1 MRQKRNAGFTLVE
14 LAVGIVVLALLLGG
28 LLIPLRTQVE
38 VRKIDETQRILA
50 QAREA
55 LLGYVV
61 AHGYFPCPADAASN
75 GAEANG
81 PNPHD
86 SVTGTCGANT
96 GNGDAGFHGFLP
108 ARALGISP
116 VDSRGYA
123 IDAWGRFDAIDTTP
137 PNSRND
143 NRIRYSVYSDAA
155 TIGRSL
161 VRSGGMAALG
171 IPALGGGSFF
181 HVCLSGTGVGAADC
195 GATAP
200 PAQVTLAT
208 NAVAVIWSAG
218 ANAGTGGASVHEA
231 QNPNPNGGS
240 ADRVFVSR
248 SASDV
253 AATQFDD
260 VMTWIPITVVVSR
273 LVAGGQLP

>member
-38 VRKIDETQRILA
+38 VRKIDETQRMLA

-61 AHGYFPCPADAASN
+61 ANGYFPCPADAVSY
-75 GAEANG
+75 GAESNG

-86 SVTGTCGANT
+86 SINGTCAAST
-96 GNGDAGFHGFLP
+96 GDGSAGFHGFLP
-108 ARALGISP
+108 ARALGMSP
-116 VDSRGYA
+116 VDAEGYA
-123 IDAWGRFDAIDTTP
+123 IDAWGT
-137 PNSRND
+137 SV
-143 NRIRYSVYSDAA
+143 NRLRYAVYSDGA

-208 NAVAVIWSAG
+208 NAVAVIWSVGARAAA
-218 ANAGTGGASVHEA
+218 ANAHETE
-231 QNPNPNGGS
+231 NLNNN
-240 ADRVFVSR
+240 RVFVSR
-248 SASDV
+248 PASDV

-273 LVAGGQLP
+273 LVASGQLP

>member
-1 MRQKRNAGFTLVE
+1 MKHKRNSGFTLLE

-38 VRKIDETQRILA
+38 VRKIDETQKMLA

-61 AHGYFPCPADAASN
+61 ANGYFPCPADDGSD
-75 GAEANG
+75 GAESNG

-86 SVTGTCGANT
+86 SVNGICGAST
-96 GNGDAGFHGFLP
+96 GNGDTGFHGFLP
-108 ARALGISP
+108 ARTLGISP

-123 IDAWGRFDAIDTTP
+123 IDAWGRFDALPTG
-137 PNSRND
+137 PNTSANP

-161 VRSGGMAALG
+161 VRSGGMAGLG
-171 IPALGGGSFF
+171 IPALGGASLFN
-181 HVCLSGTGVGAADC
+181 VCLSGTGVGAADC

-200 PAQVTLAT
+200 PNQVTLAT
-208 NAVAVIWSAG
+208 NAVAVIWSVGARSVA
-218 ANAGTGGASVHEA
+218 ANAHETE
-231 QNPNPNGGS
+231 NLNNN
-240 ADRVFVSR
+240 RVFVSR

-260 VMTWIPITVVVSR
+260 IVTWIPMTVVISR
-273 LVAGGQLP
+273 MVAGGQLP